1 MRLLHFIQMSMIA
14 TIVGVPLVTTFK
26 MEVINLNSE
35 YEWILFFLKIE
46 NLKWLSRVKNIEV
59 VNLPSLKPMDMSMLT
74 IYPHKNT

>member
-35 YEWILFFLKIE
+35 YE
-46 NLKWLSRVKNIEV
+46 
-59 VNLPSLKPMDMSMLT
+59 
-74 IYPHKNT
+74 